1 MNYDG
6 KILQL
11 CTERLTLKA
20 PFTNNIFLCF
30 NQFNKLSTISYFHLW
45 KLKEWKKIP
54 QQTNMNIKSK
64 KKKGKQ
70 YMISFLIDFETSN
83 HFILKYTP
91 LTLLLIFI
99 FIFLG
104 TRFITSWIFAT
115 ISLCS
120 SINPGNVLRTRCNHT
135 LI

>member
-91 LTLLLIFI
+91 LTLLLIYIYI
-99 FIFLG
+99 F
-104 TRFITSWIFAT
+104 SWYKIYHFMN
-115 ISLCS
+115 ICHHFSLLFNKS
-120 SINPGNVLRTRCNHT
+120 RKRTEDAV
-135 LI
+135 